1 VRSSPT
7 AHLRLRRVSACHARA
22 EPATCPLHQ
31 CGRAP
36 RPRGRAVSS
45 HTEAISF
52 SNEDDPHSCKSVKL
66 ARGEIH
72 LGCYGNLILLS
83 LEMPEALIYHAGAEG
98 GGCATKQPF
107 RNSILVLSAKF
118 PGRCNYGIRCRMES
132 FVKGSR
138 ASRGVVGTFYDP
150 SSYSNR
156 RRRHPHSIS
165 PEPTRLLHVKL
176 LSRELQKTPRPRASI
191 KPWTFGPF
199 CSGAPP
205 GGMKRSWP
213 GDAPDDDVRLMLAQ
227 LDNDFRDKAPLSAGE
242 AAIIILDGV
251 RARAW
256 RILVGENAK
265 MIDSPRQ
272 APGRRRL
279 RRTVQ
284 RGGRTV
290 NGTNT

>member
-1 VRSSPT
+1 
-7 AHLRLRRVSACHARA
+7 
-22 EPATCPLHQ
+22 
-31 CGRAP
+31 
-36 RPRGRAVSS
+36 
-45 HTEAISF
+45 
-52 SNEDDPHSCKSVKL
+52 
-66 ARGEIH
+66 
-72 LGCYGNLILLS
+72 
-83 LEMPEALIYHAGAEG
+83 
-98 GGCATKQPF
+98 
-107 RNSILVLSAKF
+107 
-118 PGRCNYGIRCRMES
+118 MES

-150 SSYSNR
+150 SSYGNR

-165 PEPTRLLHVKL
+165 PEPTRLFHVKP
-176 LSRELQKTPRPRASI
+176 LSRELQNTRPRASI

-199 CSGAPP
+199 CSEAPS
-205 GGMKRSWP
+205 GGMKLSWP

-227 LDNDFRDKAPLSAGE
+227 LDSDFRDKAPLSAGE

-251 RARAW
+251 RAGAW

-265 MIDSPRQ
+265 MIDGPRL
-272 APGRRRL
+272 APSHRRL